1 MVNKESNMYLCWLSH
16 REVKKSK
23 YSNYLKNIV
32 VKSNTSLIKSAIN
45 EFEVAL
51 KQCDFEESKS
61 NIFEYEIKEDHIVL
75 RLIEDSRIVK
85 DGYIIKHELK
95 EGKASNITI
104 SAINEEGILYGSFA
118 LLRLLE
124 QGTDL
129 DNKEIIDNPSK
140 SIRMIDHWD
149 NLDGTVE
156 RGFSGS
162 SILYESVRNKDK
174 MKDIMAAIGIN
185 ATYDLIRDAFNDD
198 YKVAS
203 DLDRINDYARMLC
216 SIGINAITINNT
228 NVHTLETELIN
239 KRIDVVKTISDIMIK
254 YGIITYLSINFASP
268 ITLKDL
274 DTSDPLY
281 ENVIKWWREKIKYV
295 YSVLPNL
302 GGFMVKADS
311 EGRPG
316 PFTYGRNHA
325 DGANMLA
332 KELQPYGGKLIWRCF
347 VYNCRQDWRDK
358 RTDRAKAA
366 FECFAQLD
374 GEFLDNVYLQIK
386 NGPMD
391 FQVRE
396 PISPLFG
403 KLDKTNMLMEFQITQ
418 EYTGQQKHVCY
429 LIPWWKEILES
440 ETYANNEYSSVADRI
455 EGIAGVVNVGNDE
468 NWTGSILA
476 QANLY
481 GYGRIIWNSEISSE
495 QIAQE
500 WIKLTLGDDELVVK
514 NIEYI
519 LMNSWKAYEN
529 YTSPLGIGWMVAP
542 GHHYGPDVNGYEFS
556 SWGTYH
562 RADCKGIGIDRTME
576 TGTGYVNQYNEP
588 LSSRYNNLYSCPDEL
603 LLFFHHVSYNHILK
617 SNKTVIEHIYDSHF
631 EGYETVEKF
640 IDAIKEIKE
649 RLNREIYESI
659 LNGLYVQLESAKE
672 WRDIINTYFYRISG
686 ISDKKNRKI
695 Y

>member
-1 MVNKESNMYLCWLSH
+1 MVNKKSDMYLCWLSH
-16 REVKKSK
+16 REVKNSK

-32 VKSNTSLIKSAIN
+32 VESNGNLIRSAIN
-45 EFEVAL
+45 EFEIAL
-51 KQCDFEESKS
+51 KRCDFEVSKPNVWKS
-61 NIFEYEIKEDHIVL
+61 KVNENHITL
-75 RLIEDSRIVK
+75 RLVEDSRIVK
-85 DGYIIKHELK
+85 DGYIIKYEIK
-95 EGKASNITI
+95 EDRISNITI
-104 SAINEEGILYGSFA
+104 SAINEEGILYGSFT

-129 DNKEIIDNPSK
+129 DYKEIIDNPSK
-140 SIRMIDHWD
+140 TIRMIDHWD

-156 RGFSGS
+156 RGFAGS
-162 SILYESVRNKDK
+162 SILYESIRNRDK
-174 MKDIMAAIGIN
+174 MKDIMDAIGIS

-203 DLDRINDYARMLC
+203 DIDRINDYARMLC

-254 YGIITYLSINFASP
+254 YGIVTYLSINFASP

-274 DTSDPLY
+274 DTSDPLD
-281 ENVIKWWREKIKYV
+281 ENVVKWWREKIKNIYN
-295 YSVLPNL
+295 VLPNL

-332 KELQPYGGKLIWRCF
+332 KELKPYGGKLIWRCF

-358 RTDRAKAA
+358 SIDRAKAA
-366 FECFAQLD
+366 FECFAPLD

-403 KLDKTNMLMEFQITQ
+403 KLEKTNMLMELQITQ

-429 LIPWWKEILES
+429 LVPWWKKILES
-440 ETYANNEYSSVADRI
+440 EIYPNNEKNLVSNRI
-455 EGIAGVVNVGNDE
+455 EGVAGVVNVGNDE

-476 QANLY
+476 QSNLY
-481 GYGRIIWNSEISSE
+481 GYGRLIWNSKISSE
-495 QIAQE
+495 EIAQE
-500 WIKLTLGDDELVVK
+500 WIRLTFGNDDLVIK

-519 LMNSWKAYEN
+519 LMNSWEAYEN
-529 YTSPLGIGWMVAP
+529 YTSPLGVGWMVTP
-542 GHHYGPDVNGYEFS
+542 GTHYGPDVNGYEFS
-556 SWGTYH
+556 PWGTYH
-562 RADCKGIGIDRTME
+562 RADCKGIGIDRTIE
-576 TGTGYVNQYNEP
+576 TGTGYVNQYHEP
-588 LSSRYNNLYSCPDEL
+588 LSIIYNDLNLCPDEL
-603 LLFFHHVSYNHILK
+603 LLFFHHVSYDHVLK

-640 IDAIKEIKE
+640 IEAIKEIKDS
-649 RLNREIYESI
+649 LNKESYYSI
-659 LNGLYVQLESAKE
+659 LNCLYVQRDSARE
-672 WRDIINTYFYRISG
+672 WRDIVNSYFYRISG
-686 ISDKKNRKI
+686 IGDKKNRKI